1 MAVIAIVGCA
11 GVGKSVLVKQ
21 LAALH
26 RAAAFFEG
34 EEGVF
39 PEVVTQNLVV
49 DDPVARERWFV
60 DQYVAC
66 LQQARAV
73 AEQGVQSYVDNAS
86 AVTIASYAAISP
98 HGVTPELS
106 DMIQQLVSIQADQT
120 VILTAS
126 ADVLRAHIA
135 ARGRKAE
142 TEIDAIVEQA
152 LRVQEQFVRN
162 GLEQGAIIL
171 DRTNLNFHDPNDLAC
186 VSSRLLQ

>member
-1 MAVIAIVGCA
+1 MSVIAIVGCA

-39 PEVVTQNLVV
+39 PDVVTQNLVV

-60 DQYVAC
+60 GQYVAC

-73 AEQGVQSYVDNAS
+73 TAHGVRSYVDNAS

-98 HGVTPELS
+98 HGITPELS
-106 DMIQQLVSIQADQT
+106 EMIEQLVRIQADYT

-126 ADVLRAHIA
+126 PEVLRAHIA
-135 ARGRKAE
+135 TRGRKAE
-142 TEIDAIVEQA
+142 EEVDAITAQA
-152 LRVQEQFVRN
+152 LRVQEQFVRY
-162 GLEQGAIIL
+162 GLEQGAVIL
-171 DRTNLNFHDPNDLAC
+171 DRTNLNFHNPRDLAW
-186 VSSRLLQ
+186 VSSRLPE